1 MNDGPAPKAPRELGG
16 PLALPKQVYH
26 VLAESPC
33 PYLPGRLERK
43 VITELAGAQ
52 ATAHYTTLSRAGF
65 RRSHQYAYRPA
76 CTGCSA
82 CVPVRVKA
90 ADFAASASLRRVART
105 NRDLKAT
112 DRAADATH
120 EQFVL
125 FSRYVRGRHGDGEM
139 ADMNVLDYHGMVQH
153 SRVETRMAEFR
164 DAGGNLV
171 AACLFDRLDEG
182 LSAVY
187 SFFDP
192 DIEGRS
198 LGNYMVLWLIETARD
213 QGLPYVYLG
222 YWIADSPKMAYKR
235 RFRPLEALSA
245 NGWETL
251 ED

>member
-1 MNDGPAPKAPRELGG
+1 MNDGPTPKAPRELGG
-16 PLALPKQVYH
+16 PLALPKQIYH

-33 PYLPGRLERK
+33 PYLPGLRERK

-52 ATAHYTTLSRAGF
+52 ATTQYTELSRAGF

-76 CTGCSA
+76 CSGCAA

-90 ADFAASASLRRVART
+90 TDFIASASLRRIARR
-105 NRDLKAT
+105 NVDLKAT
-112 DRAADATH
+112 ERAADASH
-120 EQFVL
+120 EQFAL

-139 ADMNVLDYHGMVQH
+139 ADMNLLDYYGMVQQ
-153 SRVETRMAEFR
+153 SQIETRMVEFR

-171 AACLFDRLDEG
+171 AACLFDRLDDG

-192 DIEGRS
+192 DIVGRS
-198 LGNYMVLWLIETARD
+198 LGNYMVLWLIEAASD

-222 YWIADSPKMAYKR
+222 YWIEDSPKMAYKR
-235 RFRPLEALSA
+235 RFRPFEALGET
-245 NGWETL
+245 GWETAQV
-251 ED
+251 